1 MFSCV
6 GDQLRW
12 TAGALEV
19 VVTIEHDES
28 PDTSY
33 LDYEWHAERKAAYM
47 RHEFGY
53 CGIVAEAMI
62 YDEYDNAIIV
72 GSCSVWGIESDSG
85 EEYLEETAREMATEA
100 INEAGQY
107 MPALARLLAEH
118 EGELATLTS
127 LVTVA

>member
-6 GDQLRW
+6 GDSLRW
-12 TAGALEV
+12 QAGALEV
-19 VVTIEHDES
+19 VVTIEYDPD

-33 LDYEWHAERKAAYM
+33 LEQEEFEEQLAEYQAGLLTYS
-47 RHEFGY
+47 
-53 CGIVAEAMI
+53 GIVARVLLDVDGRDVEIGYA
-62 YDEYDNAIIV
+62 
-72 GSCSVWGIESDSG
+72 SLWGIESDSDA
-85 EEYLEETAREMATEA
+85 EYLEEIARAMATEA
-100 INEAGQY
+100 INDAGQY

>member
-6 GDQLRW
+6 GDSMRW
-12 TAGALEV
+12 QAGAVEV
-19 VVTIEHDES
+19 VVTIEYDEN

-33 LDYEWHAERKAAYM
+33 LEQEGFEDRLERFRKGWF
-47 RHEFGY
+47 EY
-53 CGIVAEAMI
+53 CGIVARVLLDVDGRDVEI
-62 YDEYDNAIIV
+62 
-72 GSCSVWGIESDSG
+72 GQRSVWGIESDSDAA
-85 EEYLEETAREMATEA
+85 YLEETAREMATEA
-100 INEAGQY
+100 IEEAGQY